1 MAQTTR
7 QQIQTMFDL
16 IETLKERKYLPGESK
31 ISDDRITDALRTM
44 VEPNGLM
51 DATIAKVLRPDMS
64 GEEFEAVAML
74 DEEASYGL
82 FDTYRAIMMP
92 SDYDVS
98 HAIACAFKQDIPRLF
113 SDFALQIH
121 PTSDRAG
128 AYRIAATVS
137 YMEGD
142 PAARCKHFADQLYRV
157 KPEDEMLR
165 NLSVALIHGIEPART
180 AGADGRRG
188 RHRGRTRTHPGPK
201 GTDGRR
207 RRTRR
212 GSHEPRRSA
221 LTGKGLSQDGRDR
234 RMDRRSDSH
243 KAGARTGRAK
253 AVSR

>member
-137 YMEGD
+137 YMERGSCGQMQAFRRPAVPGQTRGRDAEEPVGRTD
-142 PAARCKHFADQLYRV
+142 PWHR
-157 KPEDEMLR
+157 
-165 NLSVALIHGIEPART
+165 

-188 RHRGRTRTHPGPK
+188 RHRGRTRTRPGPK

>member
-137 YMEGD
+137 YMEGGSCGQMQAFRR
-142 PAARCKHFADQLYRV
+142 PAVPGQTRGRDA
-157 KPEDEMLR
+157 ED
-165 NLSVALIHGIEPART
+165 LSVALIHGIEPART
-180 AGADGRRG
+180 AGADGIAAERERIQAQ
-188 RHRGRTRTHPGPK
+188 REQ
-201 GTDGRR
+201 TDAG
-207 RRTRR
+207 
-212 GSHEPRRSA
+212 E
-221 LTGKGLSQDGRDR
+221 GLAAEAMNRV
-234 RMDRRSDSH
+234 
-243 KAGARTGRAK
+243 AAR
-253 AVSR
+253 